1 MFCFEIK
8 KGTRNALSFLFLG
21 GGKELSNTGRG
32 LVTAAP
38 KLPQL
43 LQLNLQIPCRM
54 YACAVGYA
62 EASQA
67 RRTVT
72 AQLFL
77 IIGYL
82 LRSACLHLLLFLAR
96 VSAWA
101 WDRSLIVASP
111 AQLADDDIWQ
121 LNC

>member
-1 MFCFEIK
+1 MRFHFYFF
-8 KGTRNALSFLFLG
+8 A
-21 GGKELSNTGRG
+21 GKELSNTGRR

-43 LQLNLQIPCRM
+43 LQLNLQIPCGM

-67 RRTVT
+67 KRSVT